1 MIDVAQLV
9 KDLSKNIYDEEVR
22 AEFESEVSYYW
33 NFMAKR
39 FQFED
44 DDGGSSSSEDG
55 SDVSSLRQ
63 SFKLTLFEYQNE
75 WKAFKTFYSGKLSG
89 HSPPMDW
96 QDDSDDWFYLYN
108 ELNLESLV
116 NHNCCDKV

>member
-1 MIDVAQLV
+1 MLNLTQLV

-22 AEFESEVSYYW
+22 AEFESEVSS
-33 NFMAKR
+33 NAI
-39 FQFED
+39 QFED

-75 WKAFKTFYSGKLSG
+75 
-89 HSPPMDW
+89 
-96 QDDSDDWFYLYN
+96 
-108 ELNLESLV
+108 
-116 NHNCCDKV
+116 